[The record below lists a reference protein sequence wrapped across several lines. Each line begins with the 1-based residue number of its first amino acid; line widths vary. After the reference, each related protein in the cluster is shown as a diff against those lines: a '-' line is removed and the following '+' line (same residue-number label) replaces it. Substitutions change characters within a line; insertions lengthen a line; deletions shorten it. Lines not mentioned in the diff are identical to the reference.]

1 MNMTVDNGNEESF
14 DKVIDV
20 RGLYCPEPVF
30 RTKIEI
36 EKLGIGSKL
45 KIIADD
51 PESEEDIT
59 RWAEKTGHNL
69 LSVQKKDN
77 ELGNTPLHELSSY
90 SNENIKFYAKLEW
103 YNPFGSVKDR
113 AAYWMVKDAEKK
125 GSLVKDKSIIIEP
138 TSGNTGIALAGIAS
152 SMGYK
157 VEIVIPEKVSA
168 ETKRILRNLGAT
180 LHETSDDLCPRVGA
194 GTDQSIALAT
204 AIAKPRS
211 DIYYMPNQYENESNF
226 LAHYESTG
234 PEIWEQSNGQVTHF
248 FTGCGTGGTIT
259 GTGTFLKEK
268 NENLKVIAIQAQ
280 QNHLLQG
287 LRNFE
292 ESSMPNLFKRREGI
306 VDDWMTATNQDSFNA
321 VKELLE
327 KEGLFV
333 GPSSGSVM
341 SSMLKYSK
349 KIDKGVIVGIFA
361 DDGRKFKSLYKE
373 QNVFAENEYVSA
385 LEKLPE
391 LYIKY

>member
-1 MNMTVDNGNEESF
+1 MTSIIG
-14 DKVIDV
+14 
-20 RGLYCPEPVF
+20 PE
-30 RTKIEI
+30 
-36 EKLGIGSKL
+36 
-45 KIIADD
+45 IIQH
-51 PESEEDIT
+51 I
-59 RWAEKTGHNL
+59 
-69 LSVQKKDN
+69 
-77 ELGNTPLHELSSY
+77 GNTPLHELTSY
-90 SNENIKFYAKLEW
+90 STKNIKFYAKLEW

-113 AAYWMVKDAEKK
+113 AAYWMIKDAEKK
-125 GSLVKDKSIIIEP
+125 GLLIKNKSIIIEP
-138 TSGNTGIALAGIAS
+138 TSGNTGIALTGIAS

-157 VEIVIPEKVSA
+157 VEIVIPEKVSD
-168 ETKRILRNLGAT
+168 ETKKILRNLGAT

-211 DIYYMPNQYENESNF
+211 DVYYMPNQYENDSNF

-234 PEIWEQSNGQVTHF
+234 PEIWEQTNGKITHF

-259 GTGTFLKEK
+259 GTGIFLKEK

-292 ESSMPNLFKRREGI
+292 ESSMPDLFKRREKV
-306 VDDWMTATNQDSFNA
+306 VDKWMTATNQDSFDA
-321 VKELLE
+321 VKALLN

-341 SSMLKYSK
+341 SSMLKFSK
-349 KIDKGVIVGIFA
+349 EIDKGVIVGIFA

-373 QNVFAENEYVSA
+373 QNVLNESDYVSA
-385 LEKLPE
+385 LAKLPE
-391 LYIKY
+391 LSIKS

>member
-1 MNMTVDNGNEESF
+1 MTSIIG
-14 DKVIDV
+14 
-20 RGLYCPEPVF
+20 PEILQ
-30 RTKIEI
+30 RI
-36 EKLGIGSKL
+36 
-45 KIIADD
+45 
-51 PESEEDIT
+51 
-59 RWAEKTGHNL
+59 
-69 LSVQKKDN
+69 
-77 ELGNTPLHELSSY
+77 GNTPLYELSSY

-113 AAYWMVKDAEKK
+113 AAYWMVRDAEKK
-125 GSLVKDKSIIIEP
+125 GLLVKNKSIIIEP
-138 TSGNTGIALAGIAS
+138 TSGNTGIALTGIAS

-157 VEIVIPEKVSA
+157 VEIVIPEKVSE
-168 ETKRILRNLGAT
+168 ETKKILRKLGAS

-234 PEIWEQSNGQVTHF
+234 PEIWEQTHGKVTHF

-268 NENLKVIAIQAQ
+268 NKNMKVIAIQAQ

-292 ESSMPNLFKRREGI
+292 ESSMPNLFKRRETI
-306 VDDWMTATNQDSFNA
+306 VDQWMTATNQESFDA
-321 VKELLE
+321 VKDLLK

-341 SSMLKYSK
+341 SSMLKFSK

-373 QNVFAENEYVSA
+373 QNVLEESDYVSA

-391 LYIKY
+391 LYIKP

>member
-1 MNMTVDNGNEESF
+1 MTSIIG
-14 DKVIDV
+14 
-20 RGLYCPEPVF
+20 PE
-30 RTKIEI
+30 I
-36 EKLGIGSKL
+36 
-45 KIIADD
+45 
-51 PESEEDIT
+51 
-59 RWAEKTGHNL
+59 
-69 LSVQKKDN
+69 VQRI
-77 ELGNTPLHELSSY
+77 GNTPLYELSSY

-113 AAYWMVKDAEKK
+113 AAYWMIKDAEKK
-125 GSLVKDKSIIIEP
+125 GSLVKNKSIIIEP

-157 VEIVIPEKVSA
+157 VEIVIPEKVSE
-168 ETKRILRNLGAT
+168 ETKGILRNLGAV

-211 DIYYMPNQYENESNF
+211 DVYYMPNQYENDSNF

-234 PEIWEQSNGQVTHF
+234 PEIWEQTNGRVTHF

-268 NENLKVIAIQAQ
+268 NKDIKVIAIQAQ

-292 ESSMPNLFKRREGI
+292 ESSMPNLFKRREAI
-306 VDDWMTATNQDSFNA
+306 VDQWMTATNKESFNE
-321 VKELLE
+321 VKHLLR

-341 SSMLKYSK
+341 SSMLKFSRE
-349 KIDKGVIVGIFA
+349 IDKGVIVGIFA
-361 DDGRKFKSLYKE
+361 DDGRKFRSLYKE
-373 QNVFAENEYVSA
+373 QNVLVESDYVTA

-391 LYIKY
+391 LYIKF

>member
-1 MNMTVDNGNEESF
+1 MTSIVG
-14 DKVIDV
+14 
-20 RGLYCPEPVF
+20 PEILQ
-30 RTKIEI
+30 RI
-36 EKLGIGSKL
+36 
-45 KIIADD
+45 
-51 PESEEDIT
+51 
-59 RWAEKTGHNL
+59 
-69 LSVQKKDN
+69 
-77 ELGNTPLHELSSY
+77 GNTPLYELTSY
-90 SNENIKFYAKLEW
+90 STQNIKFYAKLEW

-113 AAYWMVKDAEKK
+113 AAYWMVKNAEKK
-125 GSLVKDKSIIIEP
+125 GLLVKNKSIIIEP

-157 VEIVIPEKVSA
+157 VEIVIPEKVSE
-168 ETKRILRNLGAT
+168 ETKKILRNLGAT

-211 DIYYMPNQYENESNF
+211 DVYYMPNQYENDSNY

-234 PEIWEQSNGQVTHF
+234 PEIWEQTNGNVTHF

-268 NENLKVIAIQAQ
+268 NKNLKVVAIQAQ

-292 ESSMPNLFKRREGI
+292 ESSMPDLFKRRESV
-306 VDDWMTATNQDSFNA
+306 VDRWMTATNQDSFNA
-321 VKELLE
+321 VKDLLT

-341 SSMLKYSK
+341 SSMLKYSEE
-349 KIDKGVIVGIFA
+349 IDKGVIVGIFA

-373 QNVFAENEYVSA
+373 QNVVAESDYVSA
-385 LEKLPE
+385 LAKLPE
-391 LYIKY
+391 LYIKS

>member
-1 MNMTVDNGNEESF
+1 MTSIIG
-14 DKVIDV
+14 
-20 RGLYCPEPVF
+20 PEILQ
-30 RTKIEI
+30 RI
-36 EKLGIGSKL
+36 
-45 KIIADD
+45 
-51 PESEEDIT
+51 
-59 RWAEKTGHNL
+59 
-69 LSVQKKDN
+69 
-77 ELGNTPLHELSSY
+77 GNTPLYELSSY

-125 GSLVKDKSIIIEP
+125 GFLVKNKSIIIEP
-138 TSGNTGIALAGIAS
+138 TSGNTGIALTGIAS

-157 VEIVIPEKVSA
+157 VEIVIPEKVSE
-168 ETKRILRNLGAT
+168 ETKKILRNLGAT

-234 PEIWEQSNGQVTHF
+234 PEIWEQTNGKVTHF

-259 GTGTFLKEK
+259 GTGTFLKERNK
-268 NENLKVIAIQAQ
+268 NMKVIAIQAQ

-292 ESSMPNLFKRREGI
+292 ESSMPNLFKRRETI
-306 VDDWMTATNQDSFNA
+306 VDQWMTATNQESFDA
-321 VKELLE
+321 VKDLLK

-341 SSMLKYSK
+341 SSMLKFSK
-349 KIDKGVIVGIFA
+349 EIDKGVIVGIFA
-361 DDGRKFKSLYKE
+361 DDGRKFRSLYKE
-373 QNVFAENEYVSA
+373 QNVLAESDYVAA

-391 LYIKY
+391 LFIKP

>member
-1 MNMTVDNGNEESF
+1 MTS
-14 DKVIDV
+14 I
-20 RGLYCPEPVF
+20 
-30 RTKIEI
+30 
-36 EKLGIGSKL
+36 IGSEIL
-45 KIIADD
+45 QRI
-51 PESEEDIT
+51 
-59 RWAEKTGHNL
+59 
-69 LSVQKKDN
+69 
-77 ELGNTPLHELSSY
+77 GNTPLYELSSY

-125 GSLVKDKSIIIEP
+125 GLLVKNKSIIIEP
-138 TSGNTGIALAGIAS
+138 TSGNTGIALTGIAS

-157 VEIVIPEKVSA
+157 VEIVIPEKVSE
-168 ETKRILRNLGAT
+168 ETKKILRNLGAS

-234 PEIWEQSNGQVTHF
+234 PEIWEQTNGKVTHF

-268 NENLKVIAIQAQ
+268 NKNMKVIAIQAQ

-292 ESSMPNLFKRREGI
+292 ESSMPNLFKRRETI
-306 VDDWMTATNQDSFNA
+306 VDQWMTATNQESFDA
-321 VKELLE
+321 VKDLLK

-341 SSMLKYSK
+341 SSMLKLSK
-349 KIDKGVIVGIFA
+349 EIDKGVIVGIFA
-361 DDGRKFKSLYKE
+361 DDGRKFRSLYKE
-373 QNVFAENEYVSA
+373 QNVLAESDYVSA

-391 LYIKY
+391 LYIKL

>member
-1 MNMTVDNGNEESF
+1 MTSIIG
-14 DKVIDV
+14 
-20 RGLYCPEPVF
+20 PE
-30 RTKIEI
+30 
-36 EKLGIGSKL
+36 
-45 KIIADD
+45 IIQR
-51 PESEEDIT
+51 I
-59 RWAEKTGHNL
+59 
-69 LSVQKKDN
+69 
-77 ELGNTPLHELSSY
+77 GNTPLYELTSY
-90 SNENIKFYAKLEW
+90 STENIKFYAKLEW
-103 YNPFGSVKDR
+103 HNPFGSVKDR
-113 AAYWMVKDAEKK
+113 AAYWMIKDAEKK
-125 GSLVKDKSIIIEP
+125 GLLVKNKSIIIEP
-138 TSGNTGIALAGIAS
+138 TSGNTGIALTGIAS

-157 VEIVIPEKVSA
+157 VEIVIPEKVSE

-211 DIYYMPNQYENESNF
+211 DVYYMPNQYENDSNF

-234 PEIWEQSNGQVTHF
+234 PEIWEQTNGKVTHF

-268 NENLKVIAIQAQ
+268 KENLQVVAIQAQ

-292 ESSMPNLFKRREGI
+292 ESSMPDLFKRREKV
-306 VDDWMTATNQDSFNA
+306 VDRWMTATNQDSFNT
-321 VKELLE
+321 VKDLLN

-341 SSMLKYSK
+341 SSMLQFSK
-349 KIDKGVIVGIFA
+349 EIDKGVIVGIFA

-373 QNVFAENEYVSA
+373 QKVLVESDYASA
-385 LEKLPE
+385 LDKLPE
-391 LYIKY
+391 LYIKQ

>member
-1 MNMTVDNGNEESF
+1 MTSIIG
-14 DKVIDV
+14 
-20 RGLYCPEPVF
+20 PE
-30 RTKIEI
+30 I
-36 EKLGIGSKL
+36 
-45 KIIADD
+45 
-51 PESEEDIT
+51 
-59 RWAEKTGHNL
+59 
-69 LSVQKKDN
+69 VQRI
-77 ELGNTPLHELSSY
+77 GNTPLYELSN

-113 AAYWMVKDAEKK
+113 AAYWMIKDAEKK
-125 GSLVKDKSIIIEP
+125 GSLVKNKSIIIEP

-157 VEIVIPEKVSA
+157 VEIVIPEKVSE
-168 ETKRILRNLGAT
+168 ETKGILRNLGAV

-211 DIYYMPNQYENESNF
+211 DVYYMPNQYENDSNF

-234 PEIWEQSNGQVTHF
+234 PEIWEQTNGRVTHF

-268 NENLKVIAIQAQ
+268 NKDIKVIAIQAQ

-292 ESSMPNLFKRREGI
+292 ESSMPNLFKRREAI
-306 VDDWMTATNQDSFNA
+306 VDRWMTATNKESFNE
-321 VKELLE
+321 VKHLLR

-341 SSMLKYSK
+341 SSMLKFSK
-349 KIDKGVIVGIFA
+349 EIDKGVIVGIFA
-361 DDGRKFKSLYKE
+361 DDGRKFRSLYKE
-373 QNVFAENEYVSA
+373 QNVLVESDYVTA

-391 LYIKY
+391 LYIKS

>member
-1 MNMTVDNGNEESF
+1 MTSIIG
-14 DKVIDV
+14 
-20 RGLYCPEPVF
+20 PEILQ
-30 RTKIEI
+30 RI
-36 EKLGIGSKL
+36 
-45 KIIADD
+45 
-51 PESEEDIT
+51 
-59 RWAEKTGHNL
+59 
-69 LSVQKKDN
+69 
-77 ELGNTPLHELSSY
+77 GNTPLYELSSY

-125 GSLVKDKSIIIEP
+125 GLLVKNKSIIIEP
-138 TSGNTGIALAGIAS
+138 TSGNTGIALTGIAS

-157 VEIVIPEKVSA
+157 VEIVIPEKVSE
-168 ETKRILRNLGAT
+168 ETKKILRNLGAS
-180 LHETSDDLCPRVGA
+180 LHETTDDLCPRVGA

-234 PEIWEQSNGQVTHF
+234 PEIWEQTNGKVTHF

-268 NENLKVIAIQAQ
+268 NKNMKVIAIQAQ

-292 ESSMPNLFKRREGI
+292 ESSMPDLFKRRETI
-306 VDDWMTATNQDSFNA
+306 VDQWMTATNQESFDA
-321 VKELLE
+321 VKDLLK

-349 KIDKGVIVGIFA
+349 ETDKGVIVGIFA

-373 QNVFAENEYVSA
+373 QNVVAESDYVSA

-391 LYIKY
+391 LYIKP

>member
-1 MNMTVDNGNEESF
+1 MTSIIG
-14 DKVIDV
+14 
-20 RGLYCPEPVF
+20 PE
-30 RTKIEI
+30 I
-36 EKLGIGSKL
+36 
-45 KIIADD
+45 
-51 PESEEDIT
+51 
-59 RWAEKTGHNL
+59 
-69 LSVQKKDN
+69 VQRI
-77 ELGNTPLHELSSY
+77 GNTPLYELSSY

-113 AAYWMVKDAEKK
+113 AAYWMIKDAEKK
-125 GSLVKDKSIIIEP
+125 GSLVKNKSIIIEP

-157 VEIVIPEKVSA
+157 VEIVIPEKVSE
-168 ETKRILRNLGAT
+168 ETKGILRNLGAV

-211 DIYYMPNQYENESNF
+211 DVYYMPNQYENDSNF

-234 PEIWEQSNGQVTHF
+234 PEIWEQTNGKVTHF

-268 NENLKVIAIQAQ
+268 NKDIKVIAIQAQ

-292 ESSMPNLFKRREGI
+292 ESSMPNLFKRREAI
-306 VDDWMTATNQDSFNA
+306 VDQWMTATNKESFNE
-321 VKELLE
+321 VKHLLR

-341 SSMLKYSK
+341 SSMLKFSK
-349 KIDKGVIVGIFA
+349 EIDKGIIVGIFA
-361 DDGRKFKSLYKE
+361 DDGRKFRSLYKE
-373 QNVFAENEYVSA
+373 QNVLVESDYVTA

-391 LYIKY
+391 LYIKS

>member
-1 MNMTVDNGNEESF
+1 MTSIIG
-14 DKVIDV
+14 
-20 RGLYCPEPVF
+20 PE
-30 RTKIEI
+30 I
-36 EKLGIGSKL
+36 
-45 KIIADD
+45 
-51 PESEEDIT
+51 
-59 RWAEKTGHNL
+59 
-69 LSVQKKDN
+69 VQRI
-77 ELGNTPLHELSSY
+77 GNTPLYELSSY

-113 AAYWMVKDAEKK
+113 AAYWMIKDAEKK
-125 GSLVKDKSIIIEP
+125 GSLVKNKSIIIEP

-157 VEIVIPEKVSA
+157 VEIVIPEKVSE
-168 ETKRILRNLGAT
+168 ETKGILRNLGAV

-211 DIYYMPNQYENESNF
+211 GVYYMPNQYENDSNF

-234 PEIWEQSNGQVTHF
+234 PEIWEQTNGRVTHF

-268 NENLKVIAIQAQ
+268 NKDIKVIAIQAQ

-292 ESSMPNLFKRREGI
+292 ESSMPNLFKRREAI
-306 VDDWMTATNQDSFNA
+306 VDQWMTATNKESFNE
-321 VKELLE
+321 VKHLLR

-341 SSMLKYSK
+341 SSMLKFSK
-349 KIDKGVIVGIFA
+349 EIDKGVIVGIFA
-361 DDGRKFKSLYKE
+361 DDGRKFRSLYKE
-373 QNVFAENEYVSA
+373 QNVLVESDYVTA

-391 LYIKY
+391 LYIKS

>member
-1 MNMTVDNGNEESF
+1 MTSIIG
-14 DKVIDV
+14 
-20 RGLYCPEPVF
+20 PEILQ
-30 RTKIEI
+30 RI
-36 EKLGIGSKL
+36 
-45 KIIADD
+45 
-51 PESEEDIT
+51 
-59 RWAEKTGHNL
+59 
-69 LSVQKKDN
+69 
-77 ELGNTPLHELSSY
+77 GNTPLYELSSY

-125 GSLVKDKSIIIEP
+125 GLLVKNKSIIIEP
-138 TSGNTGIALAGIAS
+138 TSGNTGIALTGIAS

-157 VEIVIPEKVSA
+157 VEIVIPEKVSE
-168 ETKRILRNLGAT
+168 ETKKILRNLGAS
-180 LHETSDDLCPRVGA
+180 LHETTDDLCPRVGA

-234 PEIWEQSNGQVTHF
+234 PEIWEQTNGKVTHF

-268 NENLKVIAIQAQ
+268 NKNMKVIAIQAQ

-292 ESSMPNLFKRREGI
+292 ESSMPNLFKRRETI
-306 VDDWMTATNQDSFNA
+306 VDQWMTATNQESFDA
-321 VKELLE
+321 VKDLLK

-349 KIDKGVIVGIFA
+349 ETDKGVIVGIFA

-373 QNVFAENEYVSA
+373 QNVVAESDYVSA

-391 LYIKY
+391 LYIKP

>member
-1 MNMTVDNGNEESF
+1 MTSIIG
-14 DKVIDV
+14 
-20 RGLYCPEPVF
+20 PEILQ
-30 RTKIEI
+30 RI
-36 EKLGIGSKL
+36 
-45 KIIADD
+45 
-51 PESEEDIT
+51 
-59 RWAEKTGHNL
+59 
-69 LSVQKKDN
+69 
-77 ELGNTPLHELSSY
+77 GNTPLYELSSY

-125 GSLVKDKSIIIEP
+125 GLLVKNKSIIIEP
-138 TSGNTGIALAGIAS
+138 TSGNTGIALTGIAS

-157 VEIVIPEKVSA
+157 VEIVIPEKVSE
-168 ETKRILRNLGAT
+168 ETKKILRNLGAS
-180 LHETSDDLCPRVGA
+180 LHETTDDLCPRVGA

-234 PEIWEQSNGQVTHF
+234 PEIWEQTNGKVTHF

-268 NENLKVIAIQAQ
+268 NKNMKVIAIQAQ

-292 ESSMPNLFKRREGI
+292 ESSMPDLFKRRETI
-306 VDDWMTATNQDSFNA
+306 VDQWMTATNQESFDA
-321 VKELLE
+321 VKDLLK

-349 KIDKGVIVGIFA
+349 ETDKGVIVGIFA

-373 QNVFAENEYVSA
+373 QNVLAESDYVSA

-391 LYIKY
+391 LYIKS